1 MKKQGMVLAILLC
14 MAMLLSACSVMIPTR
29 KEAPEEVT
37 IPNPIVEM
45 ADAAALAAAGFF
57 IDAPEGAS
65 NVSYST
71 IDGKVGQVNFQYNG
85 HDYCYRT
92 AGLSEENIHGI
103 YGSFSA
109 KVKNFAFTSVDYNA
123 AAEIYTISDDAKGAF
138 ASWKMK
144 DAQFTLY
151 VESDADL
158 DEIAALVCELTQAA
172 LTHYEPETPQEF
184 TVAPEIE
191 RMQPIM
197 DTIVLSVGVDN
208 AAAWDPHDPDMYWE
222 TLTIM
227 AANYGLQD
235 ERVRMENGRVTVPR
249 LLMLEWAEAMST
261 MTGGLMELSA
271 DLKPM
276 IYYRFEFDN
285 YMSVPSDRGDSE
297 TRIEQ
302 VMTKSWTDEIEVK
315 LGYYAPASSDERRGD
330 MDFVLVPNLTR
341 TEADQYMYSVASV
354 S

>member
-1 MKKQGMVLAILLC
+1 MKKQWMALAILLC

-29 KEAPEEVT
+29 KAPPEEVE

-45 ADAAALAAAGFF
+45 ADAAALAAAGFP
-57 IDAPEGAS
+57 IDAPEGAT

-71 IDGKVGQVNFQYNG
+71 IDGKVGQVKFQYNG

-103 YGSFSA
+103 YGSFNA
-109 KVKNFAFTSVDYNA
+109 KVKNFAFTSTDYNA
-123 AAEIYTISDDAKGAF
+123 AADIYTLTDGANGAF

-158 DEIAALVCELTQAA
+158 DEIAALVCGLTRDELA
-172 LTHYEPETPQEF
+172 HYEPATPHQF
-184 TVAPEIE
+184 MVAPEIA

-197 DTIVLSVGVDN
+197 DTILLSVGVDN
-208 AAAWDPHDPDMYWE
+208 AADWDPRDPEMYWE

-235 ERVRMENGRVTVPR
+235 ERVKMESGRVTVPR

-261 MTGGLMELSA
+261 QTGGLMELSP

-302 VMTKSWTDEIEVK
+302 VMTKSWTTDIEVK
-315 LGYYAPASSDERRGD
+315 LGYYAPASDNERRGD
-330 MDFVLVPNLTR
+330 MTFVLVPNLTR
-341 TEADQYMYSVASV
+341 AETDQYMYSVASV